1 MENQHRL
8 ITGYRELETDE
19 IAVMNIL
26 KSKEQEVLA
35 MLDGLNTAGAYDK
48 RWIAISRT
56 HIEQGFMAANRA
68 VARPTPGHPEPKL
81 SHASVG

>member
-1 MENQHRL
+1 MENQHRQ
-8 ITGYRELETDE
+8 IIGYRDLEADE

-26 KSKEQEVLA
+26 KTKEQEVLA

-48 RWIAISRT
+48 RWVAIART
-56 HIEQGFMAANRA
+56 HIELGFMAANRA
-68 VARPTPGHPEPKL
+68 VARPTPGHPEPTL

>member
-1 MENQHRL
+1 MENQHRM
-8 ITGYRELETDE
+8 ITGYRELEQDE
-19 IAVMNIL
+19 IAVINIL

-35 MLDGLNTAGAYDK
+35 LLDGLNTAGAYDK
-48 RWIAISRT
+48 RWIAEGRI
-56 HIEQGFMAANRA
+56 HIELGFMAAIRS

>member
-1 MENQHRL
+1 MENQHRQ
-8 ITGYRELETDE
+8 ITGYRELEADE

-48 RWIAISRT
+48 RWVAIART
-56 HIEQGFMAANRA
+56 HIEQGFMAANRS

>member
-1 MENQHRL
+1 VENQHRL
-8 ITGYRELETDE
+8 ITGYRELEQDE

-48 RWIAISRT
+48 RWIAIARDYM
-56 HIEQGFMAANRA
+56 ELGFMAANRS

-81 SHASVG
+81 SQASVG